1 MLKNYA
7 ASMRA
12 EGLSLTTLIKGI
24 LTFTEDFFS
33 VDSDNLLSL
42 TISFFFV
49 CPLIFSCTTFGIEK
63 EAMLHSNIMLNRNCI
78 VNEYE
83 AIMLNTL

>member
-1 MLKNYA
+1 MYFDFAEELC
-7 ASMRA
+7 SMR

-42 TISFFFV
+42 TKLFF
-49 CPLIFSCTTFGIEK
+49 LS
-63 EAMLHSNIMLNRNCI
+63 AH
-78 VNEYE
+78 
-83 AIMLNTL
+83 